1 MKNKTTVHAILS
13 TILLLPVAV
22 ILENSDGLETVSTFQ
37 EYLKE
42 WIAPIILSI
51 VISALIYGV
60 LSLLKKTSSFL
71 NIYYYTAY
79 TFSILILLIVSLR
92 YL

>member
-1 MKNKTTVHAILS
+1 MKKKTIVHVVLS
-13 TILLLPVAV
+13 TVLLLPVAV
-22 ILENSDGLETVSTFQ
+22 ILENSDGLETISTFQ

-42 WIAPIILSI
+42 WIAPVFLSI
-51 VISALIYGV
+51 TVSALIYGMM
-60 LSLLKKTSSFL
+60 SLMKKTPSFP